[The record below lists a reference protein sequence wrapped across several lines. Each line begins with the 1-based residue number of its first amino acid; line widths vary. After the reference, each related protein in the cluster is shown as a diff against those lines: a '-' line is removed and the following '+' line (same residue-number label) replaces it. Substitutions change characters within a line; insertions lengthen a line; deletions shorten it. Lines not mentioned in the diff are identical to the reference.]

1 MTVKDVMQK
10 LQALPPDL
18 EVVMVI
24 NESPGFADADHI
36 EMYPIEHI
44 FEEDLNKEHNP
55 PYTGYYED
63 FDNKNKVML
72 YVYP

>member
-1 MTVKDVMQK
+1 MTVKEVIQK

-18 EVVMVI
+18 EVVMAI

-36 EMYPIEHI
+36 KMYPIERI